1 MADISTEIA
10 VIESASRGEEVRD
23 AIVDALNAM
32 NAAVPS
38 SGDQTKINALPSLSA
53 SDAGKFIM
61 VDSTGSMVATTI
73 PQAEGVSF

>member
-10 VIESASRGEEVRD
+10 AIESSSRGEEVRD

-38 SGDQTKINALPSLSA
+38 ISDQAKINALPSLSA
-53 SDAGKFIM
+53 SDAGKFIT
-61 VDSTGSMVATTI
+61 VDSTGNMVATTI